1 MPGRQTVSSINTDD
15 ESDPIMLSPPISM
28 KNRLRN
34 FFGIPKPIENDDCSW
49 SANTLLCATVFLEDA
64 VNYRSIVHK
73 VTKNYLFIYR
83 WFSSSLIQ
91 KLHRIALTINLCL
104 ALFERPSSFSVT
116 SDVRDKPDR
125 IAFPYSLLMI
135 IEGLTL
141 IWFLL
146 YICTKTACLGIK
158 HARKRFWF
166 IAFFIVTIYSLCEW
180 FVMIAIIRHIYDG
193 IRLRRILRPL
203 FMIESSQL
211 MKKALKAVQK
221 DLLTIIA
228 CVAMALAHIL
238 FFAIIAMF
246 LFPRSE
252 TVNDSEG
259 STYFASLHDSVFQLL
274 VLYST
279 ANNPDVMMPGNIDFF
294 GIELEIII
302 FILCSLAY
310 SDNRL
315 NVLFFLVFVIIGIY
329 WIQNII
335 TAVVYRAFRGYFL
348 NSILN
353 SQLRRRL
360 AIRASFEILKKQI
373 LNGGSNENTNTVPIS
388 VVQIIVNSASMNK
401 WHSDRINQRLFE
413 LQFET
418 DVIDLDQY
426 SKIMQLLDVN
436 PKLVAE
442 IEIQT
447 LNDNLIDRF
456 KAVGRSKIFD
466 SIGTLFALLSVLLAT
481 IEVSNRHLHS
491 EYDKL
496 VAQTLLISFANLSL
510 MIYFV
515 FEIIMKAWSF
525 GPDKF
530 FRSSTAN
537 IFEAVV
543 AFACL
548 ILEIIYLAIHGS
560 PAISESDLNITQKQI
575 PFLTL
580 WEALKTCNM
589 LFIYRLV
596 RFLPASKNIQ
606 IVVGTV
612 IDEIRNGGAFFGV
625 LFSFYYAY
633 SILGMELFR
642 GAIGDLYT
650 RQNQT
655 NILVCGTYEQLQY
668 WPNGFDDF
676 FSSFVTLYN
685 IMIVNQWFVF
695 VNAFRSATNSKWSE
709 LYFIFWYLFVTTIG
723 LNICLALSGDI
734 HDAKKKRADEHEELI
749 VSNMFDIYRSQ
760 INEPLPEVIIQKLNA
775 HPYIDFREKLCEG
788 IHIT

>member
-1 MPGRQTVSSINTDD
+1 MHGRQTVSSIYTDD
-15 ESDPIMLSPPISM
+15 ENDPMILSPPISM

-34 FFGIPKPIENDDCSW
+34 FFGIPKPIDNDDCLW
-49 SANTLLCATVFLEDA
+49 SANTLLCAIVFLEDA
-64 VNYRSIVHK
+64 INYQSIVHK
-73 VTKNYLFIYR
+73 VTKNYLLVYR
-83 WFSSSLIQ
+83 WFSSSLVK

-104 ALFERPSSFSVT
+104 ALFERPSSFSIT
-116 SDVRDKPDR
+116 SDVRDKPNR
-125 IAFPYSLLMI
+125 IVFPYSLLMT

-141 IWFLL
+141 IWFLV
-146 YICTKTACLGIK
+146 YICTKIACLGIK
-158 HARKRFWF
+158 SARKRFWL

-180 FVMIAIIRHIYDG
+180 FVMIAIISHAYNG
-193 IRLRRILRPL
+193 VRLRRIFRPL

-228 CVAMALAHIL
+228 CVSMALAHIL

-246 LFPRSE
+246 LFPRSKE
-252 TVNDSEG
+252 VNNSQG
-259 STYFASLHDSVFQLL
+259 STYFSSLHDSVFQLL

-279 ANNPDVMMPGNIDFF
+279 ANNPDVMMP
-294 GIELEIII
+294 
-302 FILCSLAY
+302 AY

-348 NSILN
+348 NSIIN
-353 SQLRRRL
+353 SQLRRRV
-360 AIRASFEILKKQI
+360 AIRASFEVLKKRI
-373 LNGGSNENTNTVPIS
+373 LNGESNENTNMVPIS
-388 VVQIIVNSASMNK
+388 VVQTIVNSASMSK

-413 LQFET
+413 LNYET
-418 DVIDLDQY
+418 DTIDLDQY
-426 SKIMQLLDVN
+426 SKIMELLDVN
-436 PKLVAE
+436 PKLVVE
-442 IEIQT
+442 IEFKT
-447 LNDNLIDRF
+447 LRENLIDRF

-466 SIGTLFALLSVLLAT
+466 SIGTLFALLSVLLVT
-481 IEVSNRHLHS
+481 IEISHRHLHS
-491 EYDKL
+491 EYKGL
-496 VAQTLLISFANLSL
+496 VAHTLLISFANMSL
-510 MIYFV
+510 IIYFV

-530 FRSSTAN
+530 FRSSSAN
-537 IFEAVV
+537 ILEAAV
-543 AFACL
+543 AFTCL
-548 ILEIIYLAIHGS
+548 ILQIIYTAIHGS
-560 PAISESDLNITQKQI
+560 PVISNSDSNMI
-575 PFLTL
+575 TL
-580 WEALKTCNM
+580 WEAIKICNM

-642 GAIGDLYT
+642 GAIDNLYM

-655 NILVCGTYEQLQY
+655 NALICGTYEQLEY

-676 FSSFVTLYN
+676 FSSIVTLYN

-695 VNAFRSATNSKWSE
+695 VNGFRSATNTKWSE

-734 HDAKKKRADEHEELI
+734 HDAKKKRANEHEELI

-760 INEPLPEVIIQKLNA
+760 LNEPPAEVIIQRLNA
-775 HPYIDFREKLCEG
+775 HPYINFHENLCEQ
-788 IHIT
+788 INIT